1 MLHIDGSQGEGG
13 GQILRSA
20 LALSMATSQ
29 PFHLTN
35 IRAGRPKP
43 GLMRQH
49 LTCVL
54 AAQTISSAEVTG
66 AAVGSR
72 EITFAPGP
80 VKPGPYKFVIGTA
93 GGTMLVLQAVLPAL
107 LRANAPSTITIEGGT
122 HNEHAPPF
130 EFVER
135 ALIPLLNRAGA
146 RVRLTLERHGFY
158 PAGGGRIVAEIEQG
172 PAPTPLILLERGERI
187 GGVGGAHARAIV
199 SKLSGEIAMRELE
212 VLRDRLALDEG
223 QTEIVQVR
231 DPVGPGNAACACLMY
246 ENVTEVFSQVGSPG
260 RSSESVAKAIAEEA
274 REYIA
279 ARRPVGTYLADQ
291 LMVPLAMLAGGR
303 YATGPLSE
311 HARTNMAVMRAFGST
326 VDADAAERVSV
337 GPLFA

>member
-54 AAQTISSAEVTG
+54 AAQAISSADVTG

-72 EITFAPGP
+72 EITFTPGP

-107 LRANAPSTITIEGGT
+107 LRASGPSTITIEGGT

-146 RVRLTLERHGFY
+146 NVRLTLERHGFY
-158 PAGGGRIVAEIEQG
+158 PVGGGRIVAEIE
-172 PAPTPLILLERGERI
+172 PALAPTSLTLVERGERT
-187 GGVGGAHARAIV
+187 GAHAIAMV
-199 SKLSGEIAMRELE
+199 SKLSGQIAQRELE
-212 VLRDRLALDEG
+212 VLRDRLTLDED
-223 QTEIVQVR
+223 QTQLVQVP
-231 DPVGPGNAACACLMY
+231 DPLGPGNAACACLSY
-246 ENVTEVFSQVGSPG
+246 EHVTEVFSQIGSLG
-260 RSSESVAKAIAEEA
+260 RSSESVARAIADEA
-274 REYIA
+274 RAYIA
-279 ARRPVGTYLADQ
+279 ARKPVGTYLADQ

-303 YATGPLSE
+303 YATGPLSK
-311 HARTNMAVMRAFGST
+311 HATTNMAVMRSFGVEVS
-326 VDADAAERVSV
+326 ADDTGTIHV
-337 GPLFA
+337 GPLRP